1 MYWFVAK
8 INTIHLN
15 FKIDIA
21 QKTFSFEFLVKRIKV
36 VIVTEKSVWF
46 LFQRQLY
53 MNVELISL

>member
-1 MYWFVAK
+1 MAK